1 MAYNNTKY
9 DTSETLQFNI
19 SLWRCQLNN
28 NIKKGKTKNQ
38 QKVNG
43 EGKKYKSNK
52 KNYNRIISGSK
63 IITRTNDM
71 Q

>member
-52 KNYNRIISGSK
+52 K
-63 IITRTNDM
+63 ITTESFAGVK
-71 Q
+71 